1 MNTTETRKRPYRLK
15 ERALQQAETRQRIV
29 DATVKLHTSVGPAH
43 TTIKA
48 IAEAAGVERLTVYR
62 HFPNADSLYGACTAR
77 GRELWPP
84 PRIANWAGIADPEVR
99 LRTAL
104 LEIYD
109 YYDRRGDGLAVIF
122 RDIEAWPAWLRD
134 SQRQQRQ
141 AMVNSLMRGRPARAR
156 RLLRAVLAHAL
167 DFHTYRSLVKEQ
179 QLKIQDAV
187 QLMIQL
193 VRVGG
198 SLARLNRTRRRA
210 NVGAFVDAGAKSTS
224 TRKIWLENS

>member
-1 MNTTETRKRPYRLK
+1 MNTTATRKRCYRLK
-15 ERALQQAETRQRIV
+15 QRALQQGETRQRIV

-62 HFPNADSLYGACTAR
+62 HFPNADLLFEACTAR

-84 PRIANWAGIADPEVR
+84 PQIAKWFAIADPELR

-104 LEIYD
+104 LEIYR
-109 YYDRRGDGLAVIF
+109 YYDSRGDGLAVIL
-122 RDIEAWPAWLRD
+122 RDMQGLPAWLRD
-134 SQRQQRQ
+134 SFRQQRK
-141 AMVNSLMRGRPARAR
+141 AMIEALVRGRPGRAG
-156 RLLRAVLAHAL
+156 RLLRAALAHVL

-179 QLKIQDAV
+179 RLKIQDAV

-193 VRVGG
+193 VRVA
-198 SLARLNRTRRRA
+198 AR
-210 NVGAFVDAGAKSTS
+210 
-224 TRKIWLENS
+224 